1 MYRQESKEQLLKESG
16 AIKMTMM
23 DKKELM
29 FEETSSIVGGHAVD
43 PVSGTGPLQETGPL
57 KYETGPLTT
66 CDPPKG
72 TGPLGAVGPV
82 NDWRADHVKETG
94 PFGTGPL
101 GYVDYPYQKKN
112 TAVAYPY

>member
-1 MYRQESKEQLLKESG
+1 MYRQESKQQLLKERG

-29 FEETSSIVGGHAVD
+29 FEETSSIVGGHAVG

-57 KYETGPLTT
+57 KYE
-66 CDPPKG
+66 
-72 TGPLGAVGPV
+72 
-82 NDWRADHVKETG
+82 
-94 PFGTGPL
+94 TGPL